1 VNCLQLKSELVM
13 LEFFHV
19 NFTIRR
25 NEMTQLHKR
34 FADDQVKVLFQG
46 YCQGLLARA
55 EIQEMLGIGKTR
67 FFALLKEYRQD
78 PEAFSVAY
86 ERHTPGRLPAAV
98 EVEIERELLRE
109 KAIVEDKRLPISG
122 YNYSALRDR
131 LKKKGIKVSV
141 NTIIERAKRL
151 DCYTPR
157 KKRKAHDREVLTA
170 SIGALIQH
178 DSSLHLW
185 SPFAQEKWVLIT
197 SIDDFSRMLLFADFA
212 PKDTTWAHI
221 QAVQAL
227 TQSYGIPLR
236 YYVDS
241 LRVFRFVQGRDSF
254 WRKHVLET
262 DDVDTQW
269 RKMMRVLGVDVI
281 YALSPQAKGKV
292 ERPYRWLQDRI
303 VRTCALENISA
314 VEDVRLVVKEE
325 VDRYNN
331 HQVHSTTKEIPSIR
345 FNRARRDGNSL
356 FRPISLPKP
365 YTSPKDVFCLRETRV
380 VNGYRRIS
388 LFNHTIEVPNVELYE
403 DVDIHMIPDTAKQI
417 MEIRIW
423 WNGKMVHSVVLPL
436 QRFRVHL

>member
-1 VNCLQLKSELVM
+1 M
-13 LEFFHV
+13 LGFFQV
-19 NFTIRR
+19 DLTIWRDK
-25 NEMTQLHKR
+25 MPQLHKR
-34 FADDQVKVLFQG
+34 LTNDQVKVLLSG

-55 EIQEMLGIGKTR
+55 EVQEMLGIGKSR
-67 FFALLKEYRQD
+67 FFALLKEYRKN
-78 PEAFSVAY
+78 PEAFSIAY
-86 ERHTPGRLPAAV
+86 ERCSPGRLPATV
-98 EVEIERELLRE
+98 EAAIERELLRE

-122 YNYSALRDR
+122 YNYAALQDR
-131 LKKKGIKVSV
+131 LKKEGLKVSV
-141 NTIIERAKRL
+141 TTIIERAKRL
-151 DCYTPR
+151 DCYIPR
-157 KKRKAHDREVLTA
+157 KKRKSHDREVLTA
-170 SIGALIQH
+170 SIGALVQH

-197 SIDDFSRMLLFADFA
+197 SIDDFSRMLLFADFVQ
-212 PKDTTWAHI
+212 KDTTWAHI
-221 QAVQAL
+221 EATQAL
-227 TQSYGIPLR
+227 MQTYGLPLR

-262 DDVDTQW
+262 DDVETQW
-269 RKMMRVLGVDVI
+269 LKMMRVLGVDVI

-314 VEDVRLVVKEE
+314 VEDVRLVLKEE
-325 VDRYNN
+325 VERYNN

-345 FNRARRDGNSL
+345 FNRARKDGNSL
-356 FRPISLPKP
+356 FRPFSLPKP

-423 WNGKMVHSVVLPL
+423 WNDKMVHAVALPL
-436 QRFRVHL
+436 EGFSVHL